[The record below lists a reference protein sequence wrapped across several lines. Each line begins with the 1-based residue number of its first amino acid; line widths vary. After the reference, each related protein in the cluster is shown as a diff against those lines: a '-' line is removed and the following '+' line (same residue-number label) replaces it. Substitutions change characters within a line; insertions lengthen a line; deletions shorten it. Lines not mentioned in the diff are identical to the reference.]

1 MKEQIQMLIELQGLD
16 GEIFKRK
23 RVIESV
29 PGRLKQLDDEL
40 EKEKDTLKNLEEES
54 KQIQVKRKEKEMD
67 LEVKEA
73 EIKKHQAQLMQV
85 KTNKEYDALKKEIAD
100 RAADKSVL
108 EEEIIAMLDEV
119 DGIQKEVSRERD
131 VVEEKK
137 KKFDGSKKSI
147 ENEKNTN
154 ETEHNAF
161 NDKRKV
167 FVEKVD
173 KNILAKYERILHNK
187 DGVAVVPIENEACG
201 GCNINLPPQVV
212 NETKMRSELIFCGNC
227 ARILYTKE

>member
-1 MKEQIQMLIELQGLD
+1 MADINMKEQIQMLIELQGLD

-137 KKFDGSKKSI
+137 KKFVEMEYDPDQDVVI
-147 ENEKNTN
+147 V
-154 ETEHNAF
+154 
-161 NDKRKV
+161 KRKRKRD
-167 FVEKVD
+167 EED
-173 KNILAKYERILHNK
+173 WEEDLDY
-187 DGVAVVPIENEACG
+187 
-201 GCNINLPPQVV
+201 
-212 NETKMRSELIFCGNC
+212 
-227 ARILYTKE
+227 